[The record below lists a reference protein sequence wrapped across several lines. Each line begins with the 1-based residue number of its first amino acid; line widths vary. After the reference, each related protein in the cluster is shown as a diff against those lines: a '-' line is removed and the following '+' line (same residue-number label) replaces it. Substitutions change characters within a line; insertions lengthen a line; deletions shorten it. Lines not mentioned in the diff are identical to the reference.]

1 MLNPKR
7 TQISIFEPK
16 QFIMSVFI
24 NIIASEFVIKDS
36 INKKNE

>member
-7 TQISIFEPK
+7 IQISIFEPK

-24 NIIASEFVIKDS
+24 NIIASGFVIKDS
-36 INKKNE
+36 KKPKNG